1 MHPILRDRRW
11 LILHVALWLI
21 AGELIALLVRVTME
35 ASWAASLAFG
45 LPLGLVGGLGS
56 SSAWYLTRATPSSWT
71 DRVRPIA
78 TFLFAAVVFGAIWA
92 FLGQVWWQT
101 LLRFGAGD
109 TPSGQ
114 RPLLSSM
121 LQGVG
126 VLGYL
131 LAVSAYRLV
140 QAFEE
145 TAAATRRALQ
155 SEVAQRDAE
164 LRALRAQLDPHFLFN
179 SLNSIAGLTSTS
191 PEKAREMCQLLADFL
206 RQGLRLGD
214 AARITLRREIDLIE
228 QYLRIE
234 QVRFG
239 TRLALDVRVDPS
251 TADTLVPPL
260 LLQPLVENA
269 VRHGI
274 ATLLEGGTIRVETR
288 RAGDRIVVTVS
299 NPRDAEAGRRGTGL
313 GLDIVR
319 RRLAATFGDAAALT
333 VEPTAGMFRAQLT
346 VPVEEA

>member
-11 LILHVALWLI
+11 LILHVAVWLV
-21 AGELIALLVRVTME
+21 AGQMIGLLVRVLMD
-35 ASWAASLAFG
+35 ASWLTAMFFG
-45 LPLGLVGGLGS
+45 VPLGLVGGLGA
-56 SSAWYLTRATPSSWT
+56 SSAWYLTRSTPSSWT

-78 TFLFAAVVFGAIWA
+78 TFLLAALVFGAIWA
-92 FLGQVWWQT
+92 FLGQVWWQF
-101 LLRFGAGD
+101 LPRFGLGDLAGA
-109 TPSGQ
+109 Q
-114 RPLLSSM
+114 RPLLSAT
-121 LQGVG
+121 LQGIG

-145 TAAATRRALQ
+145 TAAATSRALQ

-206 RQGLRLGD
+206 RQGLRLGE
-214 AARITLRREIDLIE
+214 ASRITLRREIELTE

-239 TRLALDVRVDPS
+239 ARLGLDVHVDPD

-269 VRHGI
+269 VRHGV
-274 ATLLEGGTIRVETR
+274 ATLIEGGTIGVDTR

-299 NPRDAEAGRRGTGL
+299 NPRDVDAQRRGTGL

-319 RRLAATFGDAAALT
+319 RRLAATFGDRAALT
-333 VEPTAGMFRAQLT
+333 VEPLTDTFRAQLT

>member
-11 LILHVALWLI
+11 LTLHVAVWLV
-21 AGELIALLVRVTME
+21 AGQMIGLLVRVLVD
-35 ASWAASLAFG
+35 ASWLSSMLFG
-45 LPLGLVGGLGS
+45 VPLGVMGGLGA

-78 TFLFAAVVFGAIWA
+78 SFLVGAIVFGAIWA
-92 FLGQVWWQT
+92 FLGQLWWQV
-101 LLRFGAGD
+101 LARFGLTDLAE
-109 TPSGQ
+109 TQ
-114 RPLLSSM
+114 RPVLAAT
-121 LQGVG
+121 LQGIG

-131 LAVSAYRLV
+131 LAVAAYRLV

-145 TAAATRRALQ
+145 TAAATSRALQ

-179 SLNSIAGLTSTS
+179 SLNSISGLTGTN

-206 RQGLRLGD
+206 RQGLRLGPSD
-214 AARITLRREIDLIE
+214 RITLKREIELAE

-239 TRLALDVRVDPS
+239 ARLGLDVHVDPA
-251 TADTLVPPL
+251 TAESLVPPL

-269 VRHGI
+269 VRHGV
-274 ATLLEGGTIRVETR
+274 ATLLEGGTIGVDTR

-299 NPRDAEAGRRGTGL
+299 NPRDADSQRRGTGL

-319 RRLAATFGDAAALT
+319 RRLAATFGDRAALT
-333 VEPTAGMFRAQLT
+333 VEPLTDAFRAQVT